1 MFAKGKG
8 EDWEMRTVL
17 SERQVDEQTDVSR
30 TVEDG
35 TEPQQ
40 AVQQTLML
48 SVKCCN
54 TFVIQVKGKTELFQ
68 S

>member
-1 MFAKGKG
+1 MFAKGES

-30 TVEDG
+30 TVQGG

-48 SVKCCN
+48 SV
-54 TFVIQVKGKTELFQ
+54 
-68 S
+68 